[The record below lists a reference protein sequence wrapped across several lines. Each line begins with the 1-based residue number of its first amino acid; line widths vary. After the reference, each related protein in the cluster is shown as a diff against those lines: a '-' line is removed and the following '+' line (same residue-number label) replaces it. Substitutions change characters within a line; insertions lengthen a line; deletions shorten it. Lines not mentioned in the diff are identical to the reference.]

1 MKSKY
6 PMIPFSLIVKAT
18 DGDTETIHYIVKHY
32 RGYLSK
38 RSLRLMKD
46 EYGNSHMIV
55 DETLRGRMET
65 RLITKIL
72 SFEIK

>member
-1 MKSKY
+1 MKTKY

-18 DGDTETIHYIVKHY
+18 DGDTEAINHIVKHY
-32 RGYLSK
+32 KGYISK
-38 RSLRLMKD
+38 RSLRPMKD
-46 EYGNSHMIV
+46 EYGNQQIVV
-55 DETLRGRMET
+55 DEMLHGRMQT